1 MNFPMN
7 IPSQSC
13 DAKKRSRAILP
24 AFSLLFSFLF
34 VGKLEAQKR
43 LNDPSI
49 VNQQKRMVYESWGN
63 FTPNPKYL
71 LGVQTN
77 FAYATVWG
85 MWAPS
90 RNRDYREGP
99 DLRPLR
105 LGGTESERLLS
116 LQVQQRETELV
127 AESVDSLQQQ
137 SLLELS
143 YHTNL
148 VQATEPL
155 WQLYYKEK
163 LDPILAYPES
173 PLHYTDWNLKS
184 EESFEALSKN
194 GGLGPLSEE
203 FALLKSKFQLAR
215 ESVLPRGKRILL
227 YHACLM
233 DLRAFERNLQHKV
246 ILSEVHGRSSLLLSK
261 NKGFSAKS
269 ISLQFDGFSK
279 SDKQIVTEV
288 LNQWKNKS

>member
-1 MNFPMN
+1 MNFPMK
-7 IPSQSC
+7 IPNSKY
-13 DAKKRSRAILP
+13 AVNRRSRAILP
-24 AFSLLFSFLF
+24 VFSLLFSLLS

-90 RNRDYREGP
+90 RNRDYKEGP

-116 LQVQQRETELV
+116 LQVQQKETELV
-127 AESVDSLQQQ
+127 AKSVDSLQKQ

-148 VQATEPL
+148 VEASEPL

-163 LDPILAYPES
+163 LEPIIAYPEM
-173 PLHYTDWNLKS
+173 PTHYTDWNLKS
-184 EESFEALSKN
+184 EKSFEALSSN
-194 GGLGPLSEE
+194 GGLGPLREE
-203 FALLKSKFQLAR
+203 LTLLKSKFTLAR
-215 ESVLPRGKRILL
+215 ESVIPRGKRILL

-246 ILSEVHGRSSLLLSK
+246 LLSEVHRSSFYLLSET
-261 NKGFSAKS
+261 KGFSANGS
-269 ISLQFDGFSK
+269 SLKYAGFSK
-279 SDKQIVTEV
+279 SDKEIVGEL
-288 LNQWKNKS
+288 LNHWKNKS